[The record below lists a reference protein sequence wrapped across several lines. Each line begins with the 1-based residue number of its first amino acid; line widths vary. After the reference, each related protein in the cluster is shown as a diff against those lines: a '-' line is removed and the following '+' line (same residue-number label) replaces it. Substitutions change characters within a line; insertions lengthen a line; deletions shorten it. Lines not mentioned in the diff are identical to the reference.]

1 MITIRDLVLPLRHD
15 TSMLYFLAAQALG
28 IQASQLT
35 ELRIRRRSLDAR
47 KKQELQWVY
56 TVDVSTRKSE
66 KQILRTCRS
75 SKVSAARDVWYKPP
89 KKISGGLA
97 HRPVV
102 VGFGPAGMFAALV
115 LAMAG
120 LRPIVLERG
129 QDAASRHAA
138 VQNFWN
144 SGNLDPEC
152 NVQFGEG
159 GAGTFSDGKLNTGT
173 KNERQGWIL
182 RQLVSFG
189 ADESILWD
197 AKPHVGTDILLKVVQ
212 NLRAKVIALGGEVRF
227 GTKLTGLQ
235 AEDGILSAAEI
246 RCGEKSELLPCRQMI
261 LAPGHSARDTFRML
275 DSFGLPMEP
284 KPFSM
289 GVRVE
294 HLQSKINDAQYG
306 TGQQI
311 STASVGSKPAI
322 TEVDEAVLPPADY
335 KLNVKLPDGGSAYT
349 FCMCPGGFVVGAAS
363 EPGKVVTNGM
373 SNFARE
379 GENANAAL
387 LVTLEPKD
395 FPDQSVLGGMYW
407 QEEIERTAFRAGGSN
422 YHAPAQRVGDFLTGQ
437 PTAKWGDVKPTYR
450 PGVTP
455 CDLHTV
461 LPGQITKVL
470 EGAIPAIGAL
480 LAGYDDPDAV
490 MTAPETRSSSP
501 IRILRDEDRQ
511 SPALAGLYP
520 CGEGAGYAG
529 GIMSAAVDGILCAE
543 AVIAE
548 AEKANSSLL
557 TD

>member
-1 MITIRDLVLPLRHD
+1 MIRIRDLILPLRHD
-15 TSMLYFLAAQALG
+15 PSMLYYLAAQELG
-28 IQASQLT
+28 IPASQLT
-35 ELRIRRRSLDAR
+35 DLKIRRRSLDAR
-47 KKQELQWVY
+47 KKPELRWVY
-56 TVDVSTRKSE
+56 TVDTATRKSE
-66 KQILRTCRS
+66 KQILRACRS
-75 SKVSAARDVWYKPP
+75 PKVCTAKDIWYKPP
-89 KKISGGLA
+89 KPSTIPNE
-97 HRPVV
+97 RPVV

-129 QDAASRHAA
+129 REAAARHEA
-138 VQNFWN
+138 VQKFWN

-173 KNERQGWIL
+173 KNERQAWIL

-197 AKPHVGTDILLKVVQ
+197 AKPHVGTDILLEVVQ
-212 NLRAKVIALGGEVRF
+212 KLRARVIALGGEVRF
-227 GTKLTGLQ
+227 GAKLTGLRS
-235 AEDGILSAAEI
+235 ENGTLSGAEI
-246 RCGEKSELLPCRQMI
+246 IVDGKNELLPCHHLI

-275 DSFGLPMEP
+275 DSLRLPMEP

-294 HLQSKINDAQYG
+294 HLQSKINAVQFGLDEH
-306 TGQQI
+306 
-311 STASVGSKPAI
+311 SPAADMPADPAV
-322 TEVDEAVLPPADY
+322 TEYCEADLPPADY
-335 KLNVKLPDGGSAYT
+335 KLNVKLPDGSSAYT
-349 FCMCPGGFVVGAAS
+349 FCMCPGGYVVGAAS
-363 EPGKVVTNGM
+363 EPGRVVTNGM

-395 FPDQSVLGGMYW
+395 FPDPSVLGGVNW
-407 QEEIERTAFRAGGSN
+407 QEEIEAAAFRAGGGN
-422 YHAPAQRVGDFLTGQ
+422 YLAPAQRVGDFLAHC
-437 PTAKWGDVKPTYR
+437 PTVEWGSVHPTYR

-455 CDLHTV
+455 CDLHEV
-461 LPGQITKVL
+461 LPDCLTRVL
-470 EGAIPAIGAL
+470 EGAIPALGKL
-480 LAGYDDPDAV
+480 LRGYDDPDAV

-501 IRILRDEDRQ
+501 VRILRNESRQ
-511 SPALAGLYP
+511 SPSLSGLYP

-543 AVIAE
+543 ALMKEIGG
-548 AEKANSSLL
+548 
-557 TD
+557 